1 MHENIT
7 KRRNARSYQ
16 SVCVISLKEGLC
28 ALILLTFVASSLV
41 RDKYGDIGVDE
52 ETDSSSTSEEEDE
65 IGDVRTCFY
74 MYPGNNI
81 ISLP

>member
-7 KRRNARSYQ
+7 KRRNAGSYQ
-16 SVCVISLKEGLC
+16 SVCAILLKEGLC

-74 MYPGNNI
+74 MYAGNNI